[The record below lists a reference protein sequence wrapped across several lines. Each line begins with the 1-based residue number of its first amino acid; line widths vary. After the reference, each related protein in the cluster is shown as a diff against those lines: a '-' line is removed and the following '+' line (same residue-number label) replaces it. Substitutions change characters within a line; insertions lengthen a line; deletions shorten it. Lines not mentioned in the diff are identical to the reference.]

1 MRTGCSI
8 DRCYSTAGLARP
20 VGRALREAELDAA
33 GRPRLVP
40 AGVAEAFGDRDLLLA
55 RRLVRV
61 LGIRATAVAMPG
73 GVAELEA
80 TVIAVPA
87 VRCPV
92 PARLAACEVIPN
104 GAAVGVHGRDLGRRG
119 RHGGVR

>member
-55 RRLVRV
+55 GRLLRV
-61 LGIRATAVAMPG
+61 LGKFAAAVALPRRI
-73 GVAELEA
+73 AELEA
-80 TVIAVPA
+80 AVVA
-87 VRCPV
+87 VAGIGRPV
-92 PARLAACEVIPN
+92 AARLALGQLVP
-104 GAAVGVHGRDLGRRG
+104 HG
-119 RHGGVR
+119 